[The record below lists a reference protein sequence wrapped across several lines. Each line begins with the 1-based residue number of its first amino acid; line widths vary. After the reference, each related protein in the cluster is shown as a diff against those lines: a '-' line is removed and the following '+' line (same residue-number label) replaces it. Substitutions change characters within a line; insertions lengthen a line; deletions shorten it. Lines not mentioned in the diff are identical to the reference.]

1 MESGIEVVVAD
12 ESHEKYIDTILE
24 TISEA
29 ASKLEPIE
37 FDQIV
42 PYFRK
47 NCPGGDERK
56 AIVLFDIPVDDE
68 TVSVAFMDKVLEK
81 MELWVTTLTRRIYV
95 REVRDDV
102 VEILEIL

>member
-1 MESGIEVVVAD
+1 MSFKDGKILVCKGID
-12 ESHEKYIDTILE
+12 K
-24 TISEA
+24 
-29 ASKLEPIE
+29 SKLEPLE

-81 MELWVTTLTRRIYV
+81 MENWVTTLTRRIYV
-95 REVRDDV
+95 REVRDNV
-102 VEILEIL
+102 VEILSN

>member
-1 MESGIEVVVAD
+1 MAENRDKEEFFCMSFKDGKILVCKGID
-12 ESHEKYIDTILE
+12 K
-24 TISEA
+24 
-29 ASKLEPIE
+29 SKLEPLE

-68 TVSVAFMDKVLEK
+68 TVSVAFMDKVLDK
-81 MELWVTTLTRRIYV
+81 MERWITTVTRRICV
-95 REVRDDV
+95 REVRDNV
-102 VEILEIL
+102 VEIVSY